1 MIEELL
7 KDPNTQLTD
16 EIFIQVL
23 GDSYK
28 TWETFKKSLLEYEIS
43 IEWRYYKD
51 GGWLGKALNKKR
63 TIFWASLSEGFFS
76 ASFNFSNKVEI
87 SEGIQ
92 NLDVSNDI
100 KNDITTTPSGK
111 YLGVT
116 INISK
121 DEQLS
126 DLYKMMDFKKSAK

>member
-1 MIEELL
+1 MIEQLL

-16 EIFIQVL
+16 EFFEQVL
-23 GDSYK
+23 GSSYK
-28 TWETFKKSLLEYEIS
+28 TWEVFSKSLLEYDIS

-51 GGWLGKALNKKR
+51 GGWLGKALNKKK

-76 ASFNFSNKVEI
+76 ASFNFSNKPELV
-87 SEGIQ
+87 EGIQ
-92 NLDVSNDI
+92 NLDVSDDI
-100 KNDITTTPSGK
+100 KNGIITTPSGK
-111 YLGVT
+111 YIGFT